1 MSIGRPEQTDE
12 HPQRE
17 SISERKLTTVE
28 RIEIYQDWL
37 HRLDEMVESKKIAEI
52 EKDHR
57 IARALVAAEYRRE
70 RANEK
75 AARDP
80 LTGLNNRGV
89 FEKFYEAFVKRKTP
103 FGLLI
108 IDIDHFKG
116 VNDTYGHQA
125 GDAVLIQTG
134 MEIENNIRQLRS
146 NDQQNDIVARY
157 GGEEIAI
164 LLPDVADELD
174 LKGVAETI
182 REAIGCKPFRVKEKE
197 IPITVSIGGGIF
209 RGQDKRNFFEAV
221 DKQALYGAKESGRNR
236 TIILGAKPH
245 LA

>member
-1 MSIGRPEQTDE
+1 MTEDRSEQQKQLP
-12 HPQRE
+12 H
-17 SISERKLTTVE
+17 SERGITTVE

-37 HRLDEMVESKKIAEI
+37 HRLDELVETGQIARI
-52 EKDHR
+52 QKDHR

-75 AARDP
+75 ASRDP

-89 FEKFYEAFVKRKTP
+89 FEKMFDAFVRRKTP

-108 IDIDHFKG
+108 IDIDHFKR

-146 NDQQNDIVARY
+146 NEQQNDIVARY
-157 GGEEIAI
+157 GGEEITV
-164 LLPDVADELD
+164 LLPNVADELD
-174 LKGVAETI
+174 LRGVAETI
-182 REAIGCKPFRVKEKE
+182 REAIGCKPFKVKEEE

-209 RGQDKRNFFEAV
+209 RGQGKSDFFEAV
-221 DKQALYGAKESGRNR
+221 DKKALYSAKESGRNQ